1 MRAVFDGILPEA
13 VVARAT
19 KASFDEAF
27 FHRHSRAS
35 AATWDGVGVPAASS
49 IPRSS
54 VASGDRPRPR
64 RSPRRSCRR
73 RG

>member
-64 RSPRRSCRR
+64 RSP
-73 RG
+73 